1 MENQWTKGYFL
12 GYLLVGP
19 RRGLEIG
26 EVCRQ
31 TAKES
36 IKMGS
41 QWEDKSK
48 PHLNIVFI
56 GHVDHGKSTTVG
68 RLLLD
73 SGHIE
78 QHVIDKN
85 EKMASD
91 AGKAGFGLAY
101 VMDGLK
107 EERARGITIDVAHKE
122 FFTPNYYYTVIDA
135 PGHRD
140 FVKNMITGA
149 SQADAAVLL
158 CAANDGVNA
167 QTKEHA
173 FLARVL
179 GVKQLIVHVNK
190 MDISGVDWSEDKYKA
205 ACAEVNTLLKM
216 AGFKP
221 DDVPKIPAS
230 SLNGDNVYNKS
241 ENCPWWSGNEFN
253 GKKVTTLFEA
263 IDAVQLPDK
272 PIDKPLR
279 LPIQDVYKISGIG
292 TVPVGK
298 IETGV
303 LQAGKTVMFN
313 PSQKSAEVKSIEMH
327 HTMVDKAE
335 PGDNVGFNVRGLAA
349 TDIRRGDVAG
359 YTDNEPSFVRH
370 DETFVGQIQLMDIPK
385 AVSVGYSPV
394 FHAHTAQVAVRFQ
407 ELLEKTNKAGKEA
420 NPSFLKTG
428 DACLIRFQPT
438 KPMAIE
444 EMSVFPEL
452 SRFAIRDMGKT
463 VAAGVCMKIEKKA

>member
-1 MENQWTKGYFL
+1 
-12 GYLLVGP
+12 
-19 RRGLEIG
+19 
-26 EVCRQ
+26 
-31 TAKES
+31 
-36 IKMGS
+36 MGS

-78 QHVIDKN
+78 AHVI
-85 EKMASD
+85 EKFEKEAVER
-91 AGKAGFGLAY
+91 GKAGFGFAY

-107 EERARGITIDVAHKE
+107 EERERGITIDVAHKE

-140 FVKNMITGA
+140 FVKNMITGT
-149 SQADAAVLL
+149 SQADAAVLV

-167 QTKEHA
+167 QTREHA

-179 GVKQLIVHVNK
+179 GVKQLIINVNK
-190 MDISGVDWSEDKYKA
+190 MDISGVDYSEDRYNAVVK
-205 ACAEVNTLLKM
+205 ELHTLLKM
-216 AGFKP
+216 AGFNP
-221 DDVPKIPAS
+221 ADVAMIPCS
-230 SLNGDNVYNKS
+230 SFLGENLYNKS
-241 ENCPWWSGNEFN
+241 SNMPWYKGQ
-253 GKKVTTLFEA
+253 TLFEA
-263 IDAVQLPDK
+263 IDGIQMPSK
-272 PIDKPLR
+272 PTDRPLR

-303 LQAGKTVMFN
+303 LHAGKTVIFN

-327 HTMVDKAE
+327 HTNVDKAE

-359 YTDNEPSFVRH
+359 YTDKPPAFVRH
-370 DETFVGQIQLMDIPK
+370 DETFIGQIQLMEIPK
-385 AVSVGYSPV
+385 AIGTGYTPV
-394 FHAHTAQVAVRFQ
+394 FHCHTSQVAVRFV
-407 ELLEKTNKAGKEA
+407 ELLENSRTKEA
-420 NPSFLKTG
+420 NPPFLKTG
-428 DACLIRFQPT
+428 DAALVRFAPT

-444 EMSVFPEL
+444 EMSDFPEL

-463 VAAGVCMKIEKKA
+463 VAAGVCMKIEKK

>member
-1 MENQWTKGYFL
+1 
-12 GYLLVGP
+12 
-19 RRGLEIG
+19 
-26 EVCRQ
+26 
-31 TAKES
+31 
-36 IKMGS
+36 MGS

-78 QHVIDKN
+78 GHVIEKN
-85 EKMASD
+85 EKLAAES
-91 AGKAGFGLAY
+91 GKAGFGLAY

-107 EERARGITIDVAHKE
+107 EERERGITIDVAHKE
-122 FFTPNYYYTVIDA
+122 FFTPNYYWTVIDA

-179 GVKQLIVHVNK
+179 GVSQLIVHVNK
-190 MDISGVDWSEDKYKA
+190 MDISGVDWSEDKYNQ
-205 ACAEVNTLLKM
+205 ACKEVSALLKM

-221 DDVPKIPAS
+221 DDIPMIPAS
-230 SLNGDNVYNKS
+230 SLNGDNVYNRSDKCS
-241 ENCPWWSGNEFN
+241 WYKGP
-253 GKKVTTLFEA
+253 TLFEA
-263 IDAVQLPDK
+263 IDKITMPKK
-272 PIDKPLR
+272 PINKPLR

-298 IETGV
+298 IETGTLNV
-303 LQAGKTVMFN
+303 GKTVVFN

-327 HTMVDKAE
+327 HTMVPKAE

-349 TDIRRGDVAG
+349 VDIRRGDVAG
-359 YTDNEPSFVRH
+359 YTDTPPMFVRH

-385 AVSVGYSPV
+385 AVSVGYTPV
-394 FHAHTAQVAVRFQ
+394 FHAHTAQVAIRFLD
-407 ELLEKTNKAGKEA
+407 LLEKTNKSGKEA

-438 KPMAIE
+438 KPFAIE
-444 EMSVFPEL
+444 QMDTFPEL

-463 VAAGVCMKIEKKA
+463 VAAGVCLKIDKK

>member
-1 MENQWTKGYFL
+1 M
-12 GYLLVGP
+12 
-19 RRGLEIG
+19 
-26 EVCRQ
+26 
-31 TAKES
+31 S
-36 IKMGS
+36 S

-48 PHLNIVFI
+48 PHLNLVFI

-73 SGHIE
+73 TGHIE

-85 EKMASD
+85 EKLAVEQ
-91 AGKAGFGLAY
+91 GKAGFGLAY

-107 EERARGITIDVAHKE
+107 EERERGITIDVAHKE
-122 FFTPNYYYTVIDA
+122 LFTPNYYFTIIDA

-140 FVKNMITGA
+140 FVKNMITGT
-149 SQADAAVLL
+149 SQADAAVLV

-167 QTKEHA
+167 QTREHA

-179 GVKQLIVHVNK
+179 GVKQLIINVNK
-190 MDISGVDWSEDKYKA
+190 MDISGVDYSEDRYNAVVK
-205 ACAEVNTLLKM
+205 ELHTLLKM
-216 AGFKP
+216 AGFNP
-221 DDVPKIPAS
+221 ADVPMIPCS
-230 SLNGDNVYNKS
+230 SFLGENLYNKS
-241 ENCPWWSGNEFN
+241 SNMPWYKGQ
-253 GKKVTTLFEA
+253 TLFEA
-263 IDAVQLPDK
+263 IDGIQMPSK
-272 PIDKPLR
+272 PTDRPLR

-303 LQAGKTVMFN
+303 LHAGKTVIFN

-327 HTMVDKAE
+327 HTNVDKAE

-359 YTDNEPSFVRH
+359 YTDTPPAFVRH
-370 DETFVGQIQLMDIPK
+370 DETFIGQIQLMEIPK
-385 AVSVGYSPV
+385 AIGTGYTPV
-394 FHAHTAQVAVRFQ
+394 FHCHTSQVAVRFV
-407 ELLEKTNKAGKEA
+407 ELLENSRTKEA
-420 NPSFLKTG
+420 NPPFLKTG
-428 DACLIRFQPT
+428 DAALVRFAPT

-444 EMSVFPEL
+444 EMSNFPEL

-463 VAAGVCMKIEKKA
+463 VAAGVCMKIEKK

>member
-1 MENQWTKGYFL
+1 
-12 GYLLVGP
+12 
-19 RRGLEIG
+19 
-26 EVCRQ
+26 
-31 TAKES
+31 
-36 IKMGS
+36 MGS
-41 QWEDKSK
+41 QWEDKKK
-48 PHLNIVFI
+48 PHLNIVFV

-78 QHVIDKN
+78 AHVIEKN
-85 EKMASD
+85 EKEAVER
-91 AGKAGFGLAY
+91 GKAGFGFAY

-107 EERARGITIDVAHKE
+107 EERERGITIDVAHKE

-140 FVKNMITGA
+140 FVKNMITGT
-149 SQADAAVLL
+149 SQAEAAVL
-158 CAANDGVNA
+158 CVAANDGVSA

-179 GVKQLIVHVNK
+179 GVKQLIVNINK
-190 MDISGVDWSEDKYKA
+190 MDISGVDWSQDRFNSVVG
-205 ACAEVNTLLKM
+205 EVTDLLTM

-221 DDVPKIPAS
+221 ADIPFIPCSAFD
-230 SLNGDNVYNKS
+230 GDNVYNKS
-241 ENCPWWSGNEFN
+241 GNTPWYKGP
-253 GKKVTTLFEA
+253 TLFEA
-263 IDAVQLPDK
+263 IDAIQMPSK
-272 PIDKPLR
+272 PTDRPLR

-303 LQAGKTVMFN
+303 LNAGKTVVFN

-327 HTMVDKAE
+327 HTTVEKAE

-349 TDIRRGDVAG
+349 DDIRRGDVAG
-359 YTDNEPSFVRH
+359 YTDSPPAFVRH
-370 DETFVGQIQLMDIPK
+370 DETFIGQIQLMDIPK
-385 AVSVGYSPV
+385 AIGAGYTPV
-394 FHAHTAQVAVRFQ
+394 FHAHTSQVAVRFV
-407 ELLEKTNKAGKEA
+407 ELLENSKTKEA
-420 NPSFLKTG
+420 NPPFLKTG
-428 DACLIRFQPT
+428 DAALVRFAPT

-444 EMSVFPEL
+444 QMDAFPEL

>member
-1 MENQWTKGYFL
+1 M
-12 GYLLVGP
+12 P
-19 RRGLEIG
+19 
-26 EVCRQ
+26 
-31 TAKES
+31 
-36 IKMGS
+36 S
-41 QWEDKSK
+41 QWEDKKK
-48 PHLNIVFI
+48 PHRNIVFV

-78 QHVIDKN
+78 EHVIEKN
-85 EKMASD
+85 EKLAAE

-107 EERARGITIDVAHKE
+107 EERERGITIDVAHKE
-122 FFTPNYYYTVIDA
+122 FFTPKYYWTIIDA

-149 SQADAAVLL
+149 SQADTAVLL

-173 FLARVL
+173 FLAKVL

-205 ACAEVNTLLKM
+205 AVSEVTALLKM
-216 AGFKP
+216 AGFGSQIDNIP
-221 DDVPKIPAS
+221 MIPAS
-230 SLNGDNVYNKS
+230 SLKGDNVFEKSANTPWYNG
-241 ENCPWWSGNEFN
+241 P
-253 GKKVTTLFEA
+253 TLFEA
-263 IDAVQLPDK
+263 IDAAAMPSK
-272 PIDKPLR
+272 PLDKPLR

-298 IETGV
+298 IETGT
-303 LQAGKTVMFN
+303 LNSGKTVVFN

-327 HTMVDKAE
+327 HTIVDKAE

-349 TDIRRGDVAG
+349 DEIRRGDVAG
-359 YTDNEPSFVRH
+359 YTDSAPTFVRH

-385 AVSVGYSPV
+385 AVSVGYTPV
-394 FHAHTAQVAVRFQ
+394 FHAHTAQVAIKFQ

-420 NPSFLKTG
+420 NPSFLKNG

-438 KPMAIE
+438 KPFAIE
-444 EMSVFPEL
+444 QMDTFPEL

-463 VAAGVCMKIEKKA
+463 VAAGVCLKIEKK

>member
-1 MENQWTKGYFL
+1 M
-12 GYLLVGP
+12 P
-19 RRGLEIG
+19 
-26 EVCRQ
+26 
-31 TAKES
+31 A
-36 IKMGS
+36 
-41 QWEDKSK
+41 QWEDKNK
-48 PHLNIVFI
+48 PHRNIVFV

-78 QHVIDKN
+78 EHVIEKN
-85 EKMASD
+85 EKLAAE

-107 EERARGITIDVAHKE
+107 EERERGITIDVAHKE
-122 FFTPNYYYTVIDA
+122 FFTPKYYWTIIDA

-149 SQADAAVLL
+149 SQADTAVLL

-173 FLARVL
+173 FLAKVL
-179 GVKQLIVHVNK
+179 GVKELIVHVNK

-205 ACAEVNTLLKM
+205 AVSEVTALLKM
-216 AGFKP
+216 AGFGSQIDNIP
-221 DDVPKIPAS
+221 MIPAS
-230 SLNGDNVYNKS
+230 SLKGDNVYKKS
-241 ENCPWWSGNEFN
+241 ENTPWYN
-253 GKKVTTLFEA
+253 GPTLFEA
-263 IDAVQLPDK
+263 IDAAAMPSK
-272 PIDKPLR
+272 PLDKPLR

-298 IETGV
+298 IETGT
-303 LQAGKTVMFN
+303 LNSGKTVVFN
-313 PSQKSAEVKSIEMH
+313 PSQKSAEVKTIEMH
-327 HTMVDKAE
+327 HTIVTKAE

-349 TDIRRGDVAG
+349 DEIRRGDVAG
-359 YTDNEPSFVRH
+359 YTDSEPTFVRH

-385 AVSVGYSPV
+385 AVSVGYTPV
-394 FHAHTAQVAVRFQ
+394 FHAHTAQVAIKFQ

-420 NPSFLKTG
+420 NPSFLKNG

-438 KPMAIE
+438 KPFAIE
-444 EMSVFPEL
+444 QMDTFPEL

-463 VAAGVCMKIEKKA
+463 VAAGVCLKIEKK

>member
-1 MENQWTKGYFL
+1 
-12 GYLLVGP
+12 
-19 RRGLEIG
+19 
-26 EVCRQ
+26 
-31 TAKES
+31 
-36 IKMGS
+36 MGS

-78 QHVIDKN
+78 AHVI
-85 EKMASD
+85 EKFEKEAVER
-91 AGKAGFGLAY
+91 GKAGFGFAY

-107 EERARGITIDVAHKE
+107 EERERGITIDVAHKE

-140 FVKNMITGA
+140 FVKNMITGT
-149 SQADAAVLL
+149 SQAESAVL
-158 CAANDGVNA
+158 CVAANDGVNA

-179 GVKQLIVHVNK
+179 GVKQLIVNINK
-190 MDISGVDWSEDKYKA
+190 MDISGVDWSQDRYNSVVD
-205 ACAEVNTLLKM
+205 EVTELLTM
-216 AGFKP
+216 AGFNAADSP
-221 DDVPKIPAS
+221 FIPCSAFD
-230 SLNGDNVYNKS
+230 GDNVYNKS
-241 ENCPWWSGNEFN
+241 SNTPWYN
-253 GKKVTTLFEA
+253 GPTLFEA
-263 IDAVQLPDK
+263 IDAIQMPAK
-272 PIDKPLR
+272 PTDRPLR

-303 LQAGKTVMFN
+303 LNAGKTVVFN

-327 HTMVDKAE
+327 HTTVDKAE

-349 TDIRRGDVAG
+349 HDIRRGDVVG
-359 YTDNEPSFVRH
+359 YTDNEPAFVRH

-385 AVSVGYSPV
+385 AIGAGYTPV
-394 FHAHTAQVAVRFQ
+394 FHAHTSQVAVRFV
-407 ELLEKTNKAGKEA
+407 ELLENSKTKEA
-420 NPSFLKTG
+420 NPPFLKTG
-428 DACLIRFQPT
+428 DAALVRFAPT

-444 EMSVFPEL
+444 QMDAFPEL

-463 VAAGVCMKIEKKA
+463 VAAGVCMKVEKKA

>member
-1 MENQWTKGYFL
+1 M
-12 GYLLVGP
+12 P
-19 RRGLEIG
+19 
-26 EVCRQ
+26 
-31 TAKES
+31 A
-36 IKMGS
+36 
-41 QWEDKSK
+41 QWEDKNK
-48 PHLNIVFI
+48 PHRNIVFV

-78 QHVIDKN
+78 EHVIEKN
-85 EKMASD
+85 EKLAAE

-107 EERARGITIDVAHKE
+107 EERERGITIDVAHKE
-122 FFTPNYYYTVIDA
+122 FFTPKYYWTIIDA

-149 SQADAAVLL
+149 SQADTAVLL

-179 GVKQLIVHVNK
+179 GVKELIVHVNK

-205 ACAEVNTLLKM
+205 AVDEVSQLLKM
-216 AGFKP
+216 AGFGSQLDKIP
-221 DDVPKIPAS
+221 MIPAS
-230 SLNGDNVYNKS
+230 SLKGDNVFKKS
-241 ENCPWWSGNEFN
+241 ENTPWYN
-253 GKKVTTLFEA
+253 GPTLFEA
-263 IDAVQLPDK
+263 IDAAAMPNK
-272 PIDKPLR
+272 PLDKPLR

-298 IETGV
+298 IETGT
-303 LQAGKTVMFN
+303 LNSGKTVVFN

-327 HTMVDKAE
+327 HTIVDKAE

-349 TDIRRGDVAG
+349 DEIRRGDVAG
-359 YTDNEPSFVRH
+359 YTDSEPTFVRH

-385 AVSVGYSPV
+385 AVSVGYTPV
-394 FHAHTAQVAVRFQ
+394 FHAHTAQVAIKFQ
-407 ELLEKTNKAGKEA
+407 ELLEKTNKNGKEA
-420 NPSFLKTG
+420 NPSFLKNG
-428 DACLIRFQPT
+428 DACLIRFQPM
-438 KPMAIE
+438 KPFAIE
-444 EMSVFPEL
+444 QMDTFPEL

-463 VAAGVCMKIEKKA
+463 VAAGVCLKIEKK

>member
-1 MENQWTKGYFL
+1 
-12 GYLLVGP
+12 
-19 RRGLEIG
+19 
-26 EVCRQ
+26 
-31 TAKES
+31 
-36 IKMGS
+36 MGS

-78 QHVIDKN
+78 GHVIEKN
-85 EKMASD
+85 EKLAAES
-91 AGKAGFGLAY
+91 GKAGFGLAY

-107 EERARGITIDVAHKE
+107 EERERGITIDVAHKE
-122 FFTPNYYYTVIDA
+122 FFTPNYYWTVIDA

-173 FLARVL
+173 FLAKVL
-179 GVKQLIVHVNK
+179 GVKQIIVHVNK
-190 MDISGVDWSEDKYKA
+190 MDISGVDWSEDKYKS
-205 ACAEVNTLLKM
+205 ACAEVGNLLKM

-221 DDVPKIPAS
+221 DDIPMIPAS
-230 SLNGDNVYNKS
+230 SLNGDNVFNKS
-241 ENCPWWSGNEFN
+241 DKCPWYN
-253 GKKVTTLFEA
+253 GPTLFEA
-263 IDAVQLPDK
+263 IDKITMPNK
-272 PIDKPLR
+272 PINKPLR

-298 IETGV
+298 IETGTLNV
-303 LQAGKTVMFN
+303 GKTVIFN

-327 HTMVDKAE
+327 HTMVPKAE
-335 PGDNVGFNVRGLAA
+335 PGDNVGFNVRGLAQV
-349 TDIRRGDVAG
+349 DIRRGDVAG
-359 YTDNEPSFVRH
+359 YADSEPMFVRH

-385 AVSVGYSPV
+385 AVSVGYTPV
-394 FHAHTAQVAVRFQ
+394 FHAHTAQVAVRFL
-407 ELLEKTNKAGKEA
+407 ELLEKTNKSGKEA

-428 DACLIRFQPT
+428 DACLIRFQPN

-444 EMSVFPEL
+444 QMDTFPEL

-463 VAAGVCMKIEKKA
+463 VAAGVCLKIDKK

>member
-1 MENQWTKGYFL
+1 
-12 GYLLVGP
+12 
-19 RRGLEIG
+19 
-26 EVCRQ
+26 
-31 TAKES
+31 
-36 IKMGS
+36 MGS

-78 QHVIDKN
+78 GHVIEKN
-85 EKMASD
+85 EKLAAES
-91 AGKAGFGLAY
+91 GKAGFGLAY

-107 EERARGITIDVAHKE
+107 EERERDITIDVAHKE
-122 FFTPNYYYTVIDA
+122 FFTPNYYWTVIDA

-173 FLARVL
+173 FLAKVL

-205 ACAEVNTLLKM
+205 ACSEVGALLKM

-221 DDVPKIPAS
+221 DDIPMIPAS
-230 SLNGDNVYNKS
+230 SLNGDNVFTKS
-241 ENCPWWSGNEFN
+241 DNCPWYN
-253 GKKVTTLFEA
+253 GPTLFEA
-263 IDAVQLPDK
+263 IDKITMPDK

-298 IETGV
+298 IETGTLNV
-303 LQAGKTVMFN
+303 GKTVVFN

-327 HTMVDKAE
+327 HTMVPKAE
-335 PGDNVGFNVRGLAA
+335 PGDNVGFNVRGLAQV
-349 TDIRRGDVAG
+349 DIRRGDVAG
-359 YTDNEPSFVRH
+359 YADNEPMFVRH

-385 AVSVGYSPV
+385 AVSVGYTPV
-394 FHAHTAQVAVRFQ
+394 FHAHTAQVAVRFL
-407 ELLEKTNKAGKEA
+407 ELLEKTNRSGKEA

-428 DACLIRFQPT
+428 DACLIRFQPN

-444 EMSVFPEL
+444 QMDTFPEL

-463 VAAGVCMKIEKKA
+463 VAAGVCLKIDKK

>member
-1 MENQWTKGYFL
+1 
-12 GYLLVGP
+12 
-19 RRGLEIG
+19 
-26 EVCRQ
+26 
-31 TAKES
+31 
-36 IKMGS
+36 
-41 QWEDKSK
+41 
-48 PHLNIVFI
+48 VFI

-78 QHVIDKN
+78 GHVIEKN
-85 EKMASD
+85 EKLAAES
-91 AGKAGFGLAY
+91 GKAGFGLAY

-107 EERARGITIDVAHKE
+107 EERERGITIDVAHKE
-122 FFTPNYYYTVIDA
+122 FFTPNYYWTVIDA

-173 FLARVL
+173 FLAKVL
-179 GVKQLIVHVNK
+179 GVKQIIVHVNK
-190 MDISGVDWSEDKYKA
+190 MDISGVDWSEDKYKS
-205 ACAEVNTLLKM
+205 ACAEVGNLLKM

-221 DDVPKIPAS
+221 DDIPMIPAS

-241 ENCPWWSGNEFN
+241 DKCPWYN
-253 GKKVTTLFEA
+253 GPTLFEA
-263 IDAVQLPDK
+263 IDKISMPNK
-272 PIDKPLR
+272 PINKPLR

-298 IETGV
+298 IETGTLNV
-303 LQAGKTVMFN
+303 GKTVVFN

-327 HTMVDKAE
+327 HTMVPKAE
-335 PGDNVGFNVRGLAA
+335 PGDNVGFNVRGLAQV
-349 TDIRRGDVAG
+349 DIRRGDVAG
-359 YTDNEPSFVRH
+359 YADNEPMFVRH

-385 AVSVGYSPV
+385 AVSVGYTPV
-394 FHAHTAQVAVRFQ
+394 FHAHTAQVAVRFL
-407 ELLEKTNKAGKEA
+407 ELLEKTNKSGKEA

-428 DACLIRFQPT
+428 DACLIRFQPN

-444 EMSVFPEL
+444 QMDTFPEL

-463 VAAGVCMKIEKKA
+463 VAAGVCLKIDKK

>member
-1 MENQWTKGYFL
+1 
-12 GYLLVGP
+12 
-19 RRGLEIG
+19 
-26 EVCRQ
+26 
-31 TAKES
+31 
-36 IKMGS
+36 MGS

-78 QHVIDKN
+78 AHVIEKN
-85 EKMASD
+85 EKLA
-91 AGKAGFGLAY
+91 AEQGKAGFGLAY

-107 EERARGITIDVAHKE
+107 EERERGITIDVAHKE
-122 FFTPNYYYTVIDA
+122 FFTPNWYYTIIDA

-149 SQADAAVLL
+149 SQADTAVLL

-173 FLARVL
+173 FLAKVL
-179 GVKQLIVHVNK
+179 GVSELIIHVNK
-190 MDISGVDWSEDKYKA
+190 MDISGVDWSEDKYKS
-205 ACAEVNTLLKM
+205 ACAEVTTLLKI
-216 AGFKP
+216 AGFGSQLDRIP
-221 DDVPKIPAS
+221 MIPAS
-230 SLNGDNVYNKS
+230 SLNGDNVYEKS
-241 ENCPWWSGNEFN
+241 DKCPWYSGP
-253 GKKVTTLFEA
+253 TLFDA
-263 IDAVQLPDK
+263 IDAAPMPNK
-272 PIDKPLR
+272 PVDKPLR

-298 IETGV
+298 IETGTLNV
-303 LQAGKTVMFN
+303 GKTVVFN

-349 TDIRRGDVAG
+349 VDIRRGDVAG
-359 YTDNEPSFVRH
+359 YSGSEPTFVRH

-385 AVSVGYSPV
+385 AVSVGYTPV
-394 FHAHTAQVAVRFQ
+394 FHAHTAQVAVRFL
-407 ELLEKTNKAGKEA
+407 ELLEKTNKSGKEA

-444 EMSVFPEL
+444 SMSEFPEL

-463 VAAGVCMKIEKKA
+463 VAAGVCMKVEKK

>member
-1 MENQWTKGYFL
+1 M
-12 GYLLVGP
+12 P
-19 RRGLEIG
+19 
-26 EVCRQ
+26 
-31 TAKES
+31 
-36 IKMGS
+36 S
-41 QWEDKSK
+41 QWEDKKK
-48 PHLNIVFI
+48 PHRNIVFI

-78 QHVIDKN
+78 EHVIEKN
-85 EKMASD
+85 EKLAAE

-107 EERARGITIDVAHKE
+107 EERERGITIDVAHKE
-122 FFTPNYYYTVIDA
+122 FFTPKYYWTIIDA

-149 SQADAAVLL
+149 SQADTAVLL

-173 FLARVL
+173 FLAKVL
-179 GVKQLIVHVNK
+179 GVSELIIHVNK
-190 MDISGVDWSEDKYKA
+190 MDISGVDWSEDKYKS
-205 ACAEVNTLLKM
+205 ACTEVTNLLKI
-216 AGFKP
+216 AGFGGQLDRIP
-221 DDVPKIPAS
+221 MIPAS
-230 SLNGDNVYNKS
+230 SLKGDNVFNKS
-241 ENCPWWSGNEFN
+241 DKSPWYSGP
-253 GKKVTTLFEA
+253 TLFEA
-263 IDAVQLPDK
+263 IDAAPMPNK
-272 PIDKPLR
+272 PVDKPLR

-298 IETGV
+298 IETGTLNV
-303 LQAGKTVMFN
+303 GKTVVFN

-327 HTMVDKAE
+327 HTMVPKAE

-349 TDIRRGDVAG
+349 VDIRRGDVAG
-359 YTDNEPSFVRH
+359 YSDSEPTFVRH

-385 AVSVGYSPV
+385 AVSVGYTPV
-394 FHAHTAQVAVRFQ
+394 FHAHTAQVAVRFL
-407 ELLEKTNKAGKEA
+407 ELLEKTNKSGKEA

-428 DACLIRFQPT
+428 DACLIRFQPN

-444 EMSVFPEL
+444 QMDTFPEL

-463 VAAGVCMKIEKKA
+463 VAAGVCLKIDKK

>member
-1 MENQWTKGYFL
+1 M
-12 GYLLVGP
+12 
-19 RRGLEIG
+19 
-26 EVCRQ
+26 
-31 TAKES
+31 S
-36 IKMGS
+36 S

-78 QHVIDKN
+78 AHVIEQF
-85 EKMASD
+85 EKEASER
-91 AGKAGFGLAY
+91 GKAGFGFAY

-107 EERARGITIDVAHKE
+107 EERERGITIDVAHKE
-122 FFTPNYYYTVIDA
+122 FFTPNYYWTVIDA

-190 MDISGVDWSEDKYKA
+190 MDIGGVDWSQDKYDKA
-205 ACAEVNTLLKM
+205 VSEVSELLKM
-216 AGFKP
+216 AGFNP
-221 DDVPKIPAS
+221 TDVPMIPAS
-230 SLNGDNVYNKS
+230 SLDGDNVFNKS
-241 ENCPWWSGNEFN
+241 DKTPWYN
-253 GKKVTTLFEA
+253 GPTLFEA
-263 IDAVQLPDK
+263 IDAVQMPPK
-272 PIDKPLR
+272 PLDKPLR

-298 IETGV
+298 IETGI
-303 LQAGKTVMFN
+303 LHAGKTVVFN
-313 PSQKSAEVKSIEMH
+313 PSQQSAEVKSIEMH
-327 HTMVDKAE
+327 HTNVPKAE

-359 YTDNEPSFVRH
+359 YADNEPTFVRH
-370 DETFVGQIQLMDIPK
+370 DESFVGQIQLMDIPK

-394 FHAHTAQVAVRFQ
+394 FHAHTAQVAVRFL
-407 ELLEKTNKAGKEA
+407 ELLEKTNKNGKEA

-444 EMSVFPEL
+444 QMDTFPEL

-463 VAAGVCMKIEKKA
+463 VAAGVCMKIDKK

>member
-1 MENQWTKGYFL
+1 M
-12 GYLLVGP
+12 P
-19 RRGLEIG
+19 
-26 EVCRQ
+26 
-31 TAKES
+31 
-36 IKMGS
+36 S
-41 QWEDKSK
+41 QWEDRSK
-48 PHLNIVFI
+48 PHRNIVFI

-78 QHVIDKN
+78 GHVIEKN
-85 EKMASD
+85 EKLAAE

-107 EERARGITIDVAHKE
+107 EERERGITIDVAHKE
-122 FFTPNYYYTVIDA
+122 FYA

-149 SQADAAVLL
+149 SQADTAVLL

-173 FLARVL
+173 FLAKVL
-179 GVKQLIVHVNK
+179 GVKGLIVHVNK
-190 MDISGVDWSEDKYKA
+190 MDISGVDWAEEKYNKA
-205 ACAEVNTLLKM
+205 CGEVSQLLKM

-221 DDVPKIPAS
+221 DDVPMIPAS
-230 SLNGDNVYNKS
+230 SLNGDNVYEKS
-241 ENCPWWSGNEFN
+241 DKCSWYN
-253 GKKVTTLFEA
+253 GPTLFEA
-263 IDAVQLPDK
+263 INATPMPNK
-272 PIDKPLR
+272 PSDKPLR

-303 LQAGKTVMFN
+303 LNVGKNVIFN
-313 PSQKSAEVKSIEMH
+313 PSQKSGEVKSIEMH

-335 PGDNVGFNVRGLAA
+335 PGDNVGFNVRGLAS

-359 YTDNEPSFVRH
+359 YADSEPTFVRH

-385 AVSVGYSPV
+385 AVSVGYTPV
-394 FHAHTAQVAVRFQ
+394 FHAHTAQVAVKFMD
-407 ELLEKTNKAGKEA
+407 LLEKTNKNGKEA

-444 EMSVFPEL
+444 QMDKFPEL

-463 VAAGVCMKIEKKA
+463 VAAGVCLKIDKK

>member
-1 MENQWTKGYFL
+1 M
-12 GYLLVGP
+12 P
-19 RRGLEIG
+19 
-26 EVCRQ
+26 
-31 TAKES
+31 
-36 IKMGS
+36 S
-41 QWEDKSK
+41 QWEDKNK
-48 PHLNIVFI
+48 PHRNIVFV

-78 QHVIDKN
+78 EHVIEKN
-85 EKMASD
+85 EKLAAE

-107 EERARGITIDVAHKE
+107 EERERGITIDVAHKE
-122 FFTPNYYYTVIDA
+122 FFTPKYYWTIIDA

-149 SQADAAVLL
+149 SQADTAVLL

-173 FLARVL
+173 FLAKVL
-179 GVKQLIVHVNK
+179 GVKELIVHVNK

-205 ACAEVNTLLKM
+205 AVSEVTALLKM
-216 AGFKP
+216 AGFGSQLDNIP
-221 DDVPKIPAS
+221 MIPAS
-230 SLNGDNVYNKS
+230 SLNGDNVFEKS
-241 ENCPWWSGNEFN
+241 DKCPWYN
-253 GKKVTTLFEA
+253 GPTLFEA
-263 IDAVQLPDK
+263 IDAAAMPNK

-298 IETGV
+298 IETGT
-303 LQAGKTVMFN
+303 LNTGKTVVFN

-359 YTDNEPSFVRH
+359 YSDSEPTFVRH

-385 AVSVGYSPV
+385 AVSVGYTPV

-420 NPSFLKTG
+420 NPSFLKNG

-438 KPMAIE
+438 KPMSIE
-444 EMSVFPEL
+444 QMDTFPEL

-463 VAAGVCMKIEKKA
+463 VAAGVCLKIEKK

>member
-1 MENQWTKGYFL
+1 M
-12 GYLLVGP
+12 P
-19 RRGLEIG
+19 
-26 EVCRQ
+26 
-31 TAKES
+31 
-36 IKMGS
+36 S
-41 QWEDKSK
+41 QWEDRKK
-48 PHLNIVFI
+48 PHRNIVFI

-78 QHVIDKN
+78 EHVIEKN
-85 EKMASD
+85 EKLAAES
-91 AGKAGFGLAY
+91 GKAGFGLAY

-107 EERARGITIDVAHKE
+107 EERERGITIDVAHKE
-122 FFTPNYYYTVIDA
+122 FFTPTYYWTIIDA

-149 SQADAAVLL
+149 SQADTAVLL

-173 FLARVL
+173 FLAKVL
-179 GVKQLIVHVNK
+179 GVKGLIVHVNK
-190 MDISGVDWSEDKYKA
+190 MDISGVDWTEEKYNA
-205 ACAEVNTLLKM
+205 ACKEVSQLLRM

-221 DDVPKIPAS
+221 DDVPMIPAS
-230 SLNGDNVYNKS
+230 SLKGDNVFKKS
-241 ENCPWWSGNEFN
+241 ENTPWYN
-253 GKKVTTLFEA
+253 GPTLFEA
-263 IDAVQLPDK
+263 IDATPMPDK
-272 PIDKPLR
+272 PSSKPLR

-298 IETGV
+298 IETGTLNV
-303 LQAGKTVMFN
+303 GKNVVFN
-313 PSQKSAEVKSIEMH
+313 PSMKSGEVKSIEMH

-349 TDIRRGDVAG
+349 DEIRRGDVAG
-359 YTDNEPSFVRH
+359 YTDSEPTFVRH

-385 AVSVGYSPV
+385 AVYVGYTPV
-394 FHAHTAQVAVRFQ
+394 FHAHTAQVAVKFMD
-407 ELLEKTNKAGKEA
+407 LLEKTNKSGKEA

-438 KPMAIE
+438 KPMSIE
-444 EMSVFPEL
+444 QLDTFPEL
-452 SRFAIRDMGKT
+452 ARFAIRDMGKT
-463 VAAGVCMKIEKKA
+463 VAAGVCIKIEKK